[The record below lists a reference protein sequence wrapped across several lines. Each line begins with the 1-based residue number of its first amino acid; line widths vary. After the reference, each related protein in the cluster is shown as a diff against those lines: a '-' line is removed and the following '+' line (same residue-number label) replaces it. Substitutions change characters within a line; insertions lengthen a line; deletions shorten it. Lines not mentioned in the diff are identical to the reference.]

1 MNYYDFENISV
12 VGRIAYGIM
21 CAEEYLIH
29 KYPDK
34 NWTIIFEDFWKI
46 TNLELWDNWMDEIIE
61 IIPEYLFEF
70 NDYQSSGFEFLTEAK
85 YNELKKIFDN
95 TNDDVNIILKMVYE
109 LANSHAYSSINKN
122 GQESLLQLKKIIIFL
137 EKEGIN
143 LPEMKEVQTHLF
155 SERNGWGNSF
165 DGTSLSKIIKK

>member
-21 CAEEYLIH
+21 CAEEYLIQ

-34 NWTIIFEDFWKI
+34 NWTIIFQDFWKI

-70 NDYQSSGFEFLTEAK
+70 DDYHSSEFEFLTEAK
-85 YNELKKIFDN
+85 YNELKKVFDN
-95 TNDDVNIILKMVYE
+95 TNNDVNIILKMVYE

-155 SERNGWGNSF
+155 SERNGWGNPF
-165 DGTSLSKIIKK
+165 DGTSLSKIMKK